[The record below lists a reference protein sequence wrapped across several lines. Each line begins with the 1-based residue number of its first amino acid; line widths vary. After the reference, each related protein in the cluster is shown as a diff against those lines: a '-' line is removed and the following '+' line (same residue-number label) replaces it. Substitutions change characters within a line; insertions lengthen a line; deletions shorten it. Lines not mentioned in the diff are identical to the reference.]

1 MVLLRGLVVPLG
13 SLVVPLRGH
22 VVPLRSLVVTPR
34 ILVVPLR
41 SLVVPLRGHVVPLR
55 SLVVTPRI
63 LVVPLRSL
71 VVPLRSLV
79 VPLRGLVVPL
89 RSLVVPLRSV
99 VAPLISVIETEF
111 DIFFFSVCILV
122 ASLMSSLHQLKADN
136 SRLEERLSTLTN
148 RKNQLLQVNA
158 RLATPMSC
166 TSTSSTATPVT
177 TKQSTLST
185 PGAVT
190 AASQGSLSTETK
202 TTLSSDGPRGS
213 VSAGADGAPKMD
225 VSPSTVQGKAP
236 LSAGVKPA
244 TSVAGERRIPN
255 GEVKGSKTKDQQVKR
270 PEANLNTAQ
279 TVSSSVQKQPVKVNS
294 LLLQPTKTALAQ
306 QALLAQ
312 LDKDKQQKQ
321 APLNALPQVIVPA
334 QPTSKATQQQ
344 QQQQQQQLQAR
355 FQPQHKI
362 ILPQPSPTTQGF
374 STSSFTSQPQQTAN
388 QQHVLL
394 QLIQQQ
400 DDVHRLPGQNAAFS
414 HDKTQ
419 LGAQQVQTQKLLPS
433 TVPNQPF
440 SAHSLSLSYPGT
452 FLTFSDPMGLS
463 GSRVDMMKAAHLA
476 PLQMVTLDNSQTGP
490 KERSQVSQWR
500 TIPLAL

>member
-1 MVLLRGLVVPLG
+1 
-13 SLVVPLRGH
+13 
-22 VVPLRSLVVTPR
+22 
-34 ILVVPLR
+34 
-41 SLVVPLRGHVVPLR
+41 
-55 SLVVTPRI
+55 
-63 LVVPLRSL
+63 
-71 VVPLRSLV
+71 
-79 VPLRGLVVPL
+79 
-89 RSLVVPLRSV
+89 
-99 VAPLISVIETEF
+99 
-111 DIFFFSVCILV
+111 
-122 ASLMSSLHQLKADN
+122 MSSLHQLKADN

-177 TKQSTLST
+177 AKQSTPST
-185 PGAVT
+185 LGGAGLT

-213 VSAGADGAPKMD
+213 VSAGSDGAPKMD
-225 VSPSTVQGKAP
+225 ISPSTVQGKVS
-236 LSAGVKPA
+236 LSAGVKTV

-255 GEVKGSKTKDQQVKR
+255 GDVKGGKAKDQQVKR
-270 PEANLNTAQ
+270 PEANLNIVQ
-279 TVSSSVQKQPVKVNS
+279 SVSSSSPSLQKQPVKVNS
-294 LLLQPTKTALAQ
+294 LLLQPTKTTLPQ
-306 QALLAQ
+306 QTLLAQ

-321 APLNALPQVIVPA
+321 AQVNALPQVIVPA
-334 QPTSKATQQQ
+334 QPTSKAAQQQQ

-374 STSSFTSQPQQTAN
+374 SASPFTSQPQQTTS

-400 DDVHRLPGQNAAFS
+400 DDAHRLTGQNATFS

-463 GSRVDMMKAAHLA
+463 GPRVDMMKAAHLA
-476 PLQMVTLDNSQTGP
+476 PLQMVSLDNSQTGS
-490 KERSQVSQWR
+490 KERTQVSEAPFR
-500 TIPLAL
+500 SLFNY